1 MRRFKRKLTI
11 KYKIFVLN
19 AILVFTTSIVA
30 YILGE
35 EFISGAC
42 LVGTGLAL
50 VAIHTVEPEDK
61 YK

>member
-1 MRRFKRKLTI
+1 MRKFKKRLTI

-19 AILVFTTSIVA
+19 AILVFITSIVA
-30 YILGE
+30 YALGE

-42 LVGTGLAL
+42 LVGTGLAI
-50 VAIHTVEPEDK
+50 VAIHTIEPEDK